1 MQNCFVPKVNLFKS
15 HGYMASLTICITCIK
30 SYLNANSKTAST
42 STYDNAK
49 DLNDYSI
56 HFLCI
61 HYIPNQHLS
70 TEVKKKRIE
79 SKCIFQYPLHSK
91 FQIADE

>member
-49 DLNDYSI
+49 DLNDYGI

-61 HYIPNQHLS
+61 YYIPNQHLS
-70 TEVKKKRIE
+70 TEVKKKKDREQMNFSI
-79 SKCIFQYPLHSK
+79 PPTL
-91 FQIADE
+91 

>member
-49 DLNDYSI
+49 DLNDYGI

-70 TEVKKKRIE
+70 TEVKKKKNREQMYFSIT
-79 SKCIFQYPLHSK
+79 PTL
-91 FQIADE
+91 

>member
-49 DLNDYSI
+49 DLNDYGI

-70 TEVKKKRIE
+70 TEVKKKKDREQMYFSI
-79 SKCIFQYPLHSK
+79 PPTL
-91 FQIADE
+91 

>member
-15 HGYMASLTICITCIK
+15 HGYMASLTICITCIE

-49 DLNDYSI
+49 DLNDYGI

-70 TEVKKKRIE
+70 TEVKKKKDREQMYFSI
-79 SKCIFQYPLHSK
+79 PPTL
-91 FQIADE
+91 

>member
-1 MQNCFVPKVNLFKS
+1 MQNCFVPKVKLFKS

-49 DLNDYSI
+49 DLNDYGI
-56 HFLCI
+56 DFLCI

-70 TEVKKKRIE
+70 TEVKKKG
-79 SKCIFQYPLHSK
+79 
-91 FQIADE
+91 

>member
-30 SYLNANSKTAST
+30 SYLDANSKTAST

-49 DLNDYSI
+49 DLNDYGI

-70 TEVKKKRIE
+70 TEVKKKKDREQMYFSI
-79 SKCIFQYPLHSK
+79 PPTL
-91 FQIADE
+91 

>member
-1 MQNCFVPKVNLFKS
+1 
-15 HGYMASLTICITCIK
+15 MASLTICITCIK

-49 DLNDYSI
+49 DLNDYGI

-79 SKCIFQYPLHSK
+79 SKCIFQYPIHSI